1 MNAKAVMEAANR
13 LDEVTFAEA
22 KELSEEED
30 RHSAEAATKR
40 AKV

>member
-1 MNAKAVMEAANR
+1 MNAKALTEVANR

-22 KELSEEED
+22 EALSEEEEK
-30 RHSAEAATKR
+30 HSAEAATKR